1 MTHLKNKQHY
11 IDLYDRGTVGQCR
24 SIFSRKI
31 DVDSVREKAKEKKL
45 DEAEAIRIIGVAE
58 KLHIYF
64 LTGDRYMKKEETIRK
79 WMERD
84 EAHDKFEEQATAP
97 EEITC
102 LTCGRLMFVSSQHM
116 DIGYDG
122 KPDRMLF
129 FYDCPLEHIP
139 RRAFY
144 DNGDEFRREKPTC
157 PKCQSELTET
167 DKHTKKKLVT
177 IKHCSKCG
185 YEDKYELELGKKEKE
200 PEPDPDYEKD
210 RVKFCLSEKEG
221 QDFIQA
227 KIQMESAAKFMDEW
241 NEKQKN
247 KEVYD
252 KVANLK
258 KLKIL
263 ELEELLAPILEKA
276 GYIKLQFKN
285 PEVTRDVVVPFTV
298 YEQRPDREG
307 RASTY
312 ELEKL
317 LRKTLKD
324 TNWRLMTDGT
334 SYRLGMLEGR
344 LHGYEREEDLLRLVK
359 EKGQKKENNV

>member
-1 MTHLKNKQHY
+1 MKYLKNRQYY
-11 IDLYDRGTVGQCR
+11 IDLYDRSTVEQCR
-24 SIFSRKI
+24 RALLHKVNINSIQEKARIRKI
-31 DVDSVREKAKEKKL
+31 KDFEVNR
-45 DEAEAIRIIGVAE
+45 AIKVAE
-58 KLHIYF
+58 ELHIYF
-64 LTGDRYMKKEETIRK
+64 LTGDRYMKREEVVRK

-84 EAHDKFEEQATAP
+84 EAHDKFQEKVVAL

-144 DNGDEFRREKPTC
+144 DNGEEFRREKPNC
-157 PKCQSELTET
+157 PKCMTRLTEV
-167 DKHTKKKLVT
+167 DKHTKKKLIVM
-177 IKHCSKCG
+177 KRCVKCG
-185 YEDKYELELGKKEKE
+185 HQEKYELELGKKDAELE
-200 PEPDPDYEKD
+200 VDPEYEKD
-210 RVKFCLSEKEG
+210 RLKFCLSEKDG
-221 QDFIQA
+221 QDFIRA
-227 KIQMESAAKFMDEW
+227 KIEMESASKFMDEW

-247 KEVYD
+247 KEVYN

-263 ELEELLAPILEKA
+263 ELEELLVPVLESA

-285 PEVTRDVVVPFTV
+285 PEITQDVVAPFTV
-298 YEQRPDREG
+298 YEQRSDREG
-307 RASTY
+307 RSSTY
-312 ELEKL
+312 ELERL

-324 TNWRLMTDGT
+324 TNWRLMADGT
-334 SYRLGMLEGR
+334 NYRLGMLEGR
-344 LHGYEREEDLLRLVK
+344 LHGYEKEKDLLRLVK
-359 EKGQKKENNV
+359 ESSQKK